1 MVTGLCAGKLD
12 SLLEYLDGLTARAT
26 VQELDTLLNE
36 LDVTIDDL
44 GDFVRFGTTQYL
56 RHLVSDGE
64 WYHLLVLCWRSGQR
78 SPIHNHA
85 ESTCGLRVLRGVAT
99 ETLFTTTPSN
109 LIKAVS
115 SSDMST
121 GAVAVMKDERV
132 HQVSNLQSAG
142 TDLITLH
149 VYSPALLRAQT
160 YSLTEPTIG
169 EFRPMILEHAMGT
182 GI

>member
-1 MVTGLCAGKLD
+1 MATGLCAGKFD
-12 SLLEYLDGLTARAT
+12 SLLEYLDSLTARAT
-26 VQELDTLLNE
+26 VKELDTRMNA
-36 LDVTIDDL
+36 LDVTVEEMD
-44 GDFVRFGTTQYL
+44 DFVRFGTTQYL
-56 RHLVSDGE
+56 RNLVSDGK

-85 ESTCGLRVLRGVAT
+85 ESTCGLRVLRGIAT
-99 ETLFTTTPSN
+99 ETLFATTPSN
-109 LIKAVS
+109 LIKAES
-115 SSDMST
+115 STDMAV
-121 GAVAVMKDERV
+121 GEVAVMKDERI
-132 HQVSNLQSAG
+132 HQISNLQQPG